1 MGTLTVLSRQ
11 LLDFVNLELQ
21 GCNGNLNVKFK
32 KCIYSETPGFQPISG
47 KNIPFQGK
55 AGDETYLTHENFDFS
70 HQQLGGAPRN
80 LPARPDNC
88 SLSLQ
93 KGSRA
98 YPPAPHQSHSG
109 TGLLT
114 PPLPGSRHPHG
125 AVSCSAWTARP
136 QGHRGTK
143 PVTDRG
149 NVPTWS
155 SFNPRPT
162 IRRSLTPK
170 ELTCRCRVSIKYR
183 NSVATAK

>member
-1 MGTLTVLSRQ
+1 M
-11 LLDFVNLELQ
+11 
-21 GCNGNLNVKFK
+21 LNFK
-32 KCIYSETPGFQPISG
+32 KCINSETPGFRLIPG

-55 AGDETYLTHENFDFS
+55 ASGETYLTHENFDFS

-98 YPPAPHQSHSG
+98 CPPAPRQSRSG

-114 PPLPGSRHPHG
+114 PPLPGSGHPHG
-125 AVSCSAWTARP
+125 AVSCSARTARP

-149 NVPTWS
+149 NVPTRS
-155 SFNPRPT
+155 SFNPRPA
-162 IRRSLTPK
+162 IRWSLTPK
-170 ELTCRCRVSIKYR
+170 ELTCRSRVSIKCR
-183 NSVATAK
+183 NSVATAN